1 MGFLRRLSIQSK
13 LLLMLLGVSIASIMV
28 VAYIGY
34 KSGRRALVESI
45 RSQLSGFCQVKST
58 SIQNQLKTLKGLVI
72 SLSADE
78 TFLHASRTSRR
89 ALTS

>member
-1 MGFLRRLSIQSK
+1 
-13 LLLMLLGVSIASIMV
+13 MV

-34 KSGRRALVESI
+34 ESGRRALVESI
-45 RSQLSGFCQVKST
+45 RSQLSGLCQVKST
-58 SIQNQLKTLKGLVI
+58 SIQTQLRTIKGLVV

-78 TFLHASRTSRR
+78 TSCTPSRTSRR

>member
-28 VAYIGY
+28 VAYFGY
-34 KSGRRALVESI
+34 ESGRRALVESI

-58 SIQNQLKTLKGLVI
+58 SIQNQLKTIKGLV
-72 SLSADE
+72 
-78 TFLHASRTSRR
+78 RQPVGRR
-89 ALTS
+89 DLPARPQGLQEAL